1 MRRGKEESE
10 SSQPAQ
16 TLHLATGSSN
26 GLFGAKR
33 LTLRA
38 ALKGVRR
45 RCTPPSNALAKSP
58 GGGPGESDSL
68 ERPHTTCGLDRKR
81 SRRVAGSEAKRCGAP
96 LGRRR
101 WANTRMSNIV
111 ANART
116 GVRAGPQRGGMPER

>member
-38 ALKGVRR
+38 ALKGGRR
-45 RCTPPSNALAKSP
+45 RCTPPSNALAREAGRVRAIRSN
-58 GGGPGESDSL
+58 
-68 ERPHTTCGLDRKR
+68 DRT
-81 SRRVAGSEAKRCGAP
+81 RRAGWTASEAGA
-96 LGRRR
+96 
-101 WANTRMSNIV
+101 
-111 ANART
+111 
-116 GVRAGPQRGGMPER
+116 